1 LNSFH
6 VWVGSLDAIIIIIII
21 IFHVPKHKNSLT
33 SCKYS
38 FRQWTANYKRAKN
51 FPSLD
56 ILDIQVDE
64 LVGVESYIG
73 KS

>member
-1 LNSFH
+1 M
-6 VWVGSLDAIIIIIII
+6 D
-21 IFHVPKHKNSLT
+21 
-33 SCKYS
+33 CKLE
-38 FRQWTANYKRAKN
+38 KGKK

-64 LVGVESYIG
+64 LVGVVSYIG